1 MDSMNLAPYIDN
13 ERLADYAVSC
23 ARLLKS
29 TGTQSGTEAALR
41 LHESI
46 RELRRCRDTLHRRY
60 TGAPAVPSGCEWLLD
75 NWYMI
80 QREGPAAEDELR
92 RARSLRRC
100 RDGLII
106 TELCRTLLQS
116 GHGRLTEQRCR
127 VFLEAFQ
134 SVTVL
139 RRGEL
144 YLFPAAMRAAVIQAL
159 AAVCR
164 DMLNSSDAE
173 AYAQELETLFSSLRL
188 LSSMDMERLLDSVDV
203 CSAILSRDPTGDYPK
218 MDRETKTEYLRRL
231 EIMAA
236 QRDVEEYTLAS
247 ELIEKSQAE
256 NRHVGFLLLRE
267 PGRWG
272 AALYIAA
279 NVLLT
284 LFISLCISFSL
295 GSLWLAA
302 LLLLPVSELVK
313 AAVDAVAERRAAS
326 PAEVFCLRPVNP
338 VRIVAAFSGGRDST
352 ALVDILAK
360 LYHKPHQTQIAEITV
375 VHVHHGLSVNADAW
389 AEHAKAMC
397 EKWRLP
403 LRIEKVYVNRQ
414 SPAGIE
420 AAAREARYQTLKRI
434 AHETNSDVIMT
445 GHHLDDRIET
455 FFIQW
460 MRGAGPEGLSAMS
473 PVRTMESAALTER
486 LVLSRPWL
494 DVARSE
500 IESYVKKARLTFVED
515 DSNADNRF
523 LRNLIRNKVFP
534 ELDAVRPGWRAA
546 AARSVTLVA
555 QAADVMKSVGSDD
568 VALCRAADGHSLV
581 IAKLLML
588 PVARQ
593 ALCLRSWLAAEGV
606 RPPSK
611 VRLFEALR
619 QVRETHN
626 DSRLTIRCDGR
637 EIRRWGADLVLRDC
651 DPVNRDVSRDMDLVW
666 KGESEISLGLWGG
679 VLRFIPCEEG
689 EAGFDA
695 QKLKEGPLFVRSRRG
710 GEKLKLWALRPSRN
724 LKHLYQ
730 ALKIPSF
737 ERGSLPLLWLG
748 GRLIFAAGL
757 GGDVRY
763 IADPELIRERIK
775 LEWVPDK
782 PLLGV

>member
-1 MDSMNLAPYIDN
+1 M
-13 ERLADYAVSC
+13 
-23 ARLLKS
+23 
-29 TGTQSGTEAALR
+29 
-41 LHESI
+41 
-46 RELRRCRDTLHRRY
+46 
-60 TGAPAVPSGCEWLLD
+60 
-75 NWYMI
+75 
-80 QREGPAAEDELR
+80 
-92 RARSLRRC
+92 
-100 RDGLII
+100 
-106 TELCRTLLQS
+106 
-116 GHGRLTEQRCR
+116 
-127 VFLEAFQ
+127 
-134 SVTVL
+134 
-139 RRGEL
+139 
-144 YLFPAAMRAAVIQAL
+144 
-159 AAVCR
+159 
-164 DMLNSSDAE
+164 
-173 AYAQELETLFSSLRL
+173 
-188 LSSMDMERLLDSVDV
+188 
-203 CSAILSRDPTGDYPK
+203 PK
-218 MDRETKTEYLRRL
+218 
-231 EIMAA
+231 
-236 QRDVEEYTLAS
+236 
-247 ELIEKSQAE
+247 AE
-256 NRHVGFLLLRE
+256 NKK
-267 PGRWG
+267 
-272 AALYIAA
+272 AAAKRGPTPA
-279 NVLLT
+279 QHLT
-284 LFISLCISFSL
+284 
-295 GSLWLAA
+295 
-302 LLLLPVSELVK
+302 ELVK

-434 AHETNSDVIMT
+434 AHETHSEVIMT

-523 LRNLIRNKVFP
+523 LRNLIRNKVFQ

-695 QKLKEGPLFVRSRRG
+695 QELKEGPLFVRSRRG